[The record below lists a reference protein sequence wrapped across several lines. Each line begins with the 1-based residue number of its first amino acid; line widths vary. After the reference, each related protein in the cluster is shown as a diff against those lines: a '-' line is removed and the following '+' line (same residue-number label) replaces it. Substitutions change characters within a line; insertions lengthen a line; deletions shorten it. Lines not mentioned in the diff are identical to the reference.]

1 MDAKILAKLESCKT
15 LPTLPAIAGEI
26 VRLCQ
31 HDQSD
36 VTMLASLIVKDA
48 AIATKLL
55 SVANSIMFVGRAGP
69 STTVSQAVMR
79 LGKNSVMTLSL
90 SFTLA
95 RLVPSRPDA
104 FDYQRFWK
112 RSLIGATA
120 AGYVGESV
128 RANREEAFLGGM
140 FQDIGMLALQEA
152 LGDAYGEVIKPAGTD
167 HLRLERLERESLHTD
182 HREVGAWL
190 ARKWKIPDYLV
201 HSTIGSH
208 NPLSHDVARAHETIA
223 KCVALSGFV
232 ADIWAGGED
241 RTATTHQAAECA
253 RLWLDMSGENF
264 LRLLTQVAKAIP
276 ELSRLFEVSLDE
288 KTLGGTLEQAR
299 EALVMISLQSAQSA
313 QEAEAS
319 AQQMAKQKEAAETQA
334 RSDALTGLANR
345 GHFDAQ
351 LNSLFAG
358 ARDLSR
364 PLSVIFIDVDHFK
377 SVNDKHGHQI
387 GDAVLQ
393 NLGKLLLRCS
403 RQLDIPARYG
413 GEEFAII
420 LPGTDRAGTALV
432 AERLRKMLERSDVP
446 IGGGK
451 VLQVTASFGTATMDD
466 KFLPASPAEL
476 LKAADECVYAAK
488 RNGRNRVVNHQG

>member
-1 MDAKILAKLESCKT
+1 MDAKIQAKLETCKT
-15 LPTLPAIAGEI
+15 LPTLPAVAGEI

-31 HDQSD
+31 NEQAD
-36 VTMLASLIVKDA
+36 VTALAALIVKDA

-55 SVANSIMFVGRAGP
+55 SVSNSVMFMGRAGAA
-69 STTVSQAVMR
+69 TTVSQAVMR

-90 SFTLA
+90 SFSLA
-95 RLVPSRPDA
+95 RLRGSSSEG

-120 AGYVGESV
+120 AGFLGELA
-128 RANREEAFLGGM
+128 RADREEAFLGGM

-152 LGDAYGEVIKPAGTD
+152 LGEKYGEVIRPAGHD
-167 HLRLERLERESLHTD
+167 HLMLERLEREGLQTD

-201 HSTIGSH
+201 HTTIGSH
-208 NPLSHDVARAHETIA
+208 NPLSHDVARLHETLV

-232 ADIWAGGED
+232 ADVWAGGED
-241 RTATTHQAAECA
+241 RNAATHQAAECA
-253 RLWLDMSGENF
+253 RVWLNMGGEAF
-264 LRLLTQVAKAIP
+264 LRLLTKVAKAIP
-276 ELSRLFEVSLDE
+276 ELSRLFEIPVDE
-288 KTLGGTLEQAR
+288 RSIGGTLDDAR
-299 EALVMISLQSAQSA
+299 DALVNISLRNAQSA
-313 QEAEAS
+313 QVAEANV
-319 AQQMAKQKEAAETQA
+319 QEMAKQKEAAETQA
-334 RSDALTGLANR
+334 RSDALTGLGNR

-351 LNSLFAG
+351 LNNTFQG
-358 ARDLSR
+358 ARDLQR

-377 SVNDKHGHQI
+377 NVNDKHGHQI

-420 LPGTDRAGTALV
+420 LPGTDRAGAALV
-432 AERLRKMLERSDVP
+432 AERLRKMVEKADVP

-451 VLQVTASFGTATMDD
+451 VLQITASFGTATMDA
-466 KFLPASPAEL
+466 KFMPAAPAEL

-488 RNGRNRVVNHQG
+488 RGGRNRVVNHQS